1 MSVSTGG
8 ELTVRQAA
16 RRVGRAEET
25 VRRWI
30 WSGRLPARKHGNI
43 YIVYADDVDAVAAGG
58 HFDRERTGERQ
69 PVGMTEWLEDLARWK
84 ATLSDQRRSTAIDL
98 WRENRE
104 FLEERAKWIVE
115 HDRR

>member
-1 MSVSTGG
+1 MALDAGA

-58 HFDRERTGERQ
+58 HFRRERTERH
-69 PVGMTEWLEDLARWK
+69 PVSMTEWLDEVARWK
-84 ATLSDQRRSTAIDL
+84 ATLADPRRSTAIDV

-104 FLEERAKWIVE
+104 HLEERANWILE